1 MSSNDQELKAGHPP
15 AVKAGGMRIKQSKHT
30 QHAEAPAPMTAE
42 EKEEY
47 PEEKYGRRSLNLW
60 VVMKYS

>member
-1 MSSNDQELKAGHPP
+1 
-15 AVKAGGMRIKQSKHT
+15 MRIKQSKHT